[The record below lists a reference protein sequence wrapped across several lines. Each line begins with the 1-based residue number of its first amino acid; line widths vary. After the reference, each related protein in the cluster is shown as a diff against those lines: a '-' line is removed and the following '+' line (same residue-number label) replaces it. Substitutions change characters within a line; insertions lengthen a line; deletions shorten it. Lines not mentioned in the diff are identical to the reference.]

1 MIAKNLEEN
10 KERMELSQKLLA
22 SEREIGSLKSKITK
36 ITLEKE
42 RYIYYRHLY
51 LSIIMIIIN
60 RMERKYAKTHNVDEF
75 NDENVNVNVNHQI
88 K

>member
-10 KERMELSQKLLA
+10 KEKMELQQKLLA

-42 RYIYYRHLY
+42 R
-51 LSIIMIIIN
+51 
-60 RMERKYAKTHNVDEF
+60 
-75 NDENVNVNVNHQI
+75 
-88 K
+88 

>member
-22 SEREIGSLKSKITK
+22 SEREIGALKSKITK

-42 RYIYYRHLY
+42 R
-51 LSIIMIIIN
+51 
-60 RMERKYAKTHNVDEF
+60 
-75 NDENVNVNVNHQI
+75 
-88 K
+88 